1 MEIHSNI
8 LKIIII
14 TLNYLKRDN
23 NNKDKEKNSQNYCL
37 LPFIYIKKAILRI
50 WKFLPSG
57 MSICFNCNYF

>member
-1 MEIHSNI
+1 MEIHSN
-8 LKIIII
+8 
-14 TLNYLKRDN
+14 NN